1 VADQRPVPVHAVPV
15 HAVPTG
21 PQPVREVTPVPP
33 MARMPSATRMPP
45 LATLPPVSRIHVEAM
60 TGPLG
65 IWQHAT
71 GTSPNPDFGV
81 CTDDVARALLVDLR
95 HAEVLGWA
103 AVATSAWTSLRFLGE
118 AFDPAWRRFRNF
130 RGSDGG
136 WTRSDP
142 TEDTQGRAVLALAH
156 ALGVREDP
164 AFAKVAHDLMAIAL
178 PAVRRL
184 RAVRGIASAALAC
197 ITTLELVEPSD
208 PLRAD
213 AERVLGLTHGLLRW
227 AFATPMGPR
236 RDRAWPW
243 AEPVLTYEN
252 ALVPRALIV
261 VGRHRG
267 DRRLALQ
274 GFETLDWLIATQ
286 TTPDGRFSPVGND
299 GWWLQGGRRARF
311 DQQPVE
317 AAAMI
322 LACDAAL
329 DATGEPRYRAAA
341 DAAYGWFLGAN
352 EAGLV
357 LADTATG
364 GCRDGLGRT
373 SVNENQGAEST
384 LSWLMALEVMRAM
397 GASGPG
403 VAAGRDA
410 AGPDR
415 AAPPSTTAAV
425 MTSR

>member
-1 VADQRPVPVHAVPV
+1 MPV
-15 HAVPTG
+15 
-21 PQPVREVTPVPP
+21 
-33 MARMPSATRMPP
+33 SRMPP
-45 LATLPPVSRIHVEAM
+45 LASVPPVSRLHLEAM

-65 IWQHAT
+65 IWQHAA
-71 GTSPNPDFGV
+71 GTSPNPAFGV

-95 HAEVLGWA
+95 HAEALGWE
-103 AVATSAWTSLRFLGE
+103 AVSASAWTSLRFLGE

-136 WTRSDP
+136 WARSDP

-156 ALGVREDP
+156 ALGVRADP
-164 AFAKVAHDLMAIAL
+164 AFAAVAHDLLSIAL
-178 PAVRRL
+178 PGLRRL
-184 RAVRGIASAALAC
+184 RAVRAIASAALAC
-197 ITTLELVEPSD
+197 ITTLEAVAPAD
-208 PLRAD
+208 PLRGD

-252 ALVPRALIV
+252 ALIPRALIV
-261 VGRHRG
+261 VGRYRG

-274 GFETLDWLIATQ
+274 GFETLDWLITTQ
-286 TTPDGRFSPVGND
+286 TTPDGRFSPVGNN
-299 GWWLQGGRRARF
+299 GWWPQGGRRARF

-322 LACDAAL
+322 LACEAAL

-341 DAAYGWFLGAN
+341 EAAYGWFLGAN
-352 EAGLV
+352 DSSLV

-364 GCRDGLGRT
+364 GCRDGLGRG

-384 LSWLMALEVMRAM
+384 LSWLMALEVMRSM
-397 GASGPG
+397 GGSMAQTT
-403 VAAGRDA
+403 ARHEA
-410 AGPDR
+410 AGPDQ
-415 AAPPSTTAAV
+415 AAPPSTQAPAA
-425 MTSR
+425 SAR